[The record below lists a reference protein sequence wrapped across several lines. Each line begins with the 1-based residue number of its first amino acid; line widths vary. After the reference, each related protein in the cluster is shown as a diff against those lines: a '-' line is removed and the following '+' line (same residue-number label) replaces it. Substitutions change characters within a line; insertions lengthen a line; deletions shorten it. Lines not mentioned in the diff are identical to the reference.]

1 MLAISGILRFKPED
15 RDEVI
20 EGLAW
25 VTEHSRADAGCI
37 EYWYAEDLVDRGSF
51 RFFECW
57 ESSEAFDAHRAAPYE
72 EEFTQRYLSRL
83 AGAGAAQY
91 EISGREVLAADEH

>member
-25 VTEHSRADAGCI
+25 VTERSLADAGCI

-57 ESSEAFDAHRAAPYE
+57 ESVETFEAHRAAPYE
-72 EEFTQRYLSRL
+72 EEFTQRYLTRL
-83 AGAGAAQY
+83 VGAGAAQY
-91 EISGREVLAADEH
+91 EITTREVLAADEH

>member
-25 VTEHSRADAGCI
+25 VTERSLADAGCI
-37 EYWYAEDLVDRGSF
+37 EYWYAEDLADRGSF

-57 ESSEAFDAHRAAPYE
+57 ESVEAFDAHRAAPYE
-72 EEFTQRYLSRL
+72 EEFTQRYLTRL

-91 EISGREVLAADEH
+91 EITDRQVLANEEH

>member
-15 RDEVI
+15 HDEVI

-25 VTEHSRADAGCI
+25 VTERSRADAGCI

-57 ESSEAFDAHRAAPYE
+57 ESSEAFEAHRAAPYE

-91 EISGREVLAADEH
+91 EISGREVLAADEQ